1 MAKQNPNNPGRGPAF
16 ERPAAISAGT
26 MRAATLAGVAVLIG
40 ITGMDWY
47 ETRQQ
52 KTDLN
57 ERLTRLETRVTALGT
72 KIAAGARAAPARAQG
87 PDPDKV
93 YTLKTDGAPF
103 MGPKAAP
110 VTIVEFSDFQ

>member
-1 MAKQNPNNPGRGPAF
+1 M
-16 ERPAAISAGT
+16 SAG
-26 MRAATLAGVAVLIG
+26 I
-40 ITGMDWY
+40 D
-47 ETRQQ
+47 
-52 KTDLN
+52 
-57 ERLTRLETRVTALGT
+57 
-72 KIAAGARAAPARAQG
+72 AGAKAAPARAQG